1 MLKKNC
7 SHRLVLP
14 LVLVGALV
22 AACDHSTAERKATP
36 ESRASAASSPALVPV
51 VPDAGS
57 TKWKYAFSAADS
69 KLEFVGS
76 HAKGKH
82 HGSFSR
88 FSGTILVLNGRAE
101 QSTVTADVDLGS
113 VQTDDP
119 KLTSWL
125 KSPAFFD
132 VRQFPR
138 ARFVSNSVRQGGDL
152 AATNTVSGILELHGV
167 SKPLD
172 IPGTIHVRPDAVDV
186 DAELPLGRAA
196 FGLTQSG
203 KARDLID
210 DAVVL
215 NLVIT
220 AERVAEP

>member
-1 MLKKNC
+1 MLKKIC
-7 SHRLVLP
+7 LQSLVLS
-14 LVLVGALV
+14 LVLIG
-22 AACDHSTAERKATP
+22 ACDHSAAERKAKP
-36 ESRASAASSPALVPV
+36 ESPASAASSVALAPA

-57 TKWKYAFSAADS
+57 TKWKYSFSAADS
-69 KLEFVGS
+69 KLEFAFAG
-76 HAKGKH
+76 AKGKP
-82 HGSFSR
+82 HGSFSS
-88 FSGTILVLNGRAE
+88 FSGTILVLNGRPE
-101 QSTVTADVDLGS
+101 QSSVTVDVDLGS
-113 VQTDDP
+113 VQSDDS

-132 VRQFPR
+132 VAHFPK

-167 SKPLD
+167 SKSID

-203 KARDLID
+203 KPRDLID

-215 NLVIT
+215 NIVVT
-220 AERVAEP
+220 AQRVAEP